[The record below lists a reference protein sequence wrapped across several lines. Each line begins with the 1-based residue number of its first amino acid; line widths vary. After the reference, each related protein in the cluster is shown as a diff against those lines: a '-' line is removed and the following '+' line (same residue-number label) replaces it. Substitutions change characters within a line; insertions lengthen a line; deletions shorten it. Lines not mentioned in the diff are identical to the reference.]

1 MPLYLRNSTF
11 INWKTFE
18 FTKAN
23 IMVEEGEQGKIFIL
37 PGDLKIPDGNTIIDC
52 TGKYVTKAFAN
63 GHHHV
68 YSALAKGMPAPK
80 KNPVN
85 FVEILKNVW
94 WKLDRCLDHE
104 MVRISALITA
114 IESAKNGVTFV
125 IDHHSSPNAI
135 KGSLDIIAKAF
146 DEVGISHLLCYEISD
161 RDGAAKTEQALEE
174 TDSYL
179 QHRQGLVGLHASFTV
194 GDSTFRKAV
203 NLADDHNA
211 GIHIHIAEDKYDQ
224 EHCNQQFQ
232 TSVIERI
239 KSLGG
244 LAKSKTILVHCLHL
258 HDTERRSIGASGAW
272 IAQNTESNLNN
283 RVGHFNSVGLGE
295 NIMLGTD
302 GMHSD
307 MLRAAKASYFI
318 GLNNDKIDLP
328 GIYLRFR
335 NAQRYLIQNSF
346 QGKGENNLVV
356 LDYKPQ
362 TEFNAHNFLSH
373 FIYGIESK
381 HIQHVISSG
390 RLIVNDRKLTSVD
403 EDAICEASTELS
415 KKLWQKMSQL

>member
-1 MPLYLRNSTF
+1 M
-11 INWKTFE
+11 
-18 FTKAN
+18 
-23 IMVEEGEQGKIFIL
+23 
-37 PGDLKIPDGNTIIDC
+37 
-52 TGKYVTKAFAN
+52 
-63 GHHHV
+63 
-68 YSALAKGMPAPK
+68 
-80 KNPVN
+80 
-85 FVEILKNVW
+85 
-94 WKLDRCLDHE
+94 
-104 MVRISALITA
+104 
-114 IESAKNGVTFV
+114 
-125 IDHHSSPNAI
+125 PNAI

-146 DEVGISHLLCYEISD
+146 DEAGISHLLCYEISD
-161 RDGAAKTEQALEE
+161 RDGAAKKEQALEE

-203 NLADDHNA
+203 NLADNHNA
-211 GIHIHIAEDKYDQ
+211 GIHIHVAEDKYDQ

-244 LAKSKTILVHCLHL
+244 LANSKTILEHRLHL
-258 HDTERRSIGASGAW
+258 QDTERRSIGASGAW
-272 IAQNTESNLNN
+272 VAQNTESNLNN
-283 RVGHFNSVGLGE
+283 RVVIFIGWVLRRKYHAGE
-295 NIMLGTD
+295 VD
-302 GMHSD
+302 GMVQ
-307 MLRAAKASYFI
+307 LGCPAAKASYFI

-390 RLIVNDRKLTSVD
+390 RLIVNDRKSTSVD